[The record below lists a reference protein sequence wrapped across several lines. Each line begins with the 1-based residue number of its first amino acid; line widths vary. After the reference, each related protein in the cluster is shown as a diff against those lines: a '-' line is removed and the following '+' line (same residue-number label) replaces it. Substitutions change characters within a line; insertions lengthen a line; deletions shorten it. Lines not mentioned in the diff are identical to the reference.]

1 MKMIKKVM
9 NRIANANP
17 SNWGYQAMGYYNP
30 VKK

>member
-9 NRIANANP
+9 KRIGNADP
-17 SNWGYQAMGYYNP
+17 MIWGYMAMGYYNP